1 MSYKKGDEVKKS
13 KSVEYE
19 GIHTLKQNFS
29 IVLLCEIAGVS
40 RSGYYKWEKRINDS
54 TEKMKEDQFIM
65 SKIGECERDPDINGS
80 YGYRRICIW
89 LKKYCGLQVNHKR
102 VYRLMKRMGLQA
114 KIRKKKWRNFGL
126 KEQCVVS
133 KNLLN
138 REFSTTKPNEEWVTD
153 ITYLTFNN
161 TKRIYLSVILDLY
174 NNEVVTYQMS
184 EYNNLKLVTDT
195 VNKPLRKRKAHE
207 TVLHSDRGYQY
218 TSKKYNQLL
227 KKNKITVSMS
237 RKGNCYDNACIES
250 FFSQFKVEVY
260 KATKRY
266 MSYYNN
272 KRFQKRLN
280 NLSPIEFGTKVA

>member
-19 GIHTLKQNFS
+19 VIHTLKQNFS

-89 LKKYCGLQVNHKR
+89 LKKYYGLQVNHKR
-102 VYRLMKRMGLQA
+102 VYRLMRRMGLQA
-114 KIRKKKWRNFGL
+114 KIRKKKWRHFGL

-133 KNLLN
+133 ENLLN
-138 REFSTTKPNEEWVTD
+138 REFSTTRPNEKWVTD
-153 ITYLTFNN
+153 ITYLTFN

-174 NNEVVTYQMS
+174 NNEVVAYQMS

-195 VNKPLRKRKAHE
+195 VNKALRKRKVHE

-237 RKGNCYDNACIES
+237 RKENC
-250 FFSQFKVEVY
+250 
-260 KATKRY
+260 
-266 MSYYNN
+266 
-272 KRFQKRLN
+272 
-280 NLSPIEFGTKVA
+280 